1 MAGSFT
7 LADSARVRFAADSI
21 TYFVQSM
28 PQGLLPFAISVWLAS
43 QRVSPAGIGS
53 YLAVIVLP

>member
-21 TYFVQSM
+21 TYFVRKLPQKVDQS
-28 PQGLLPFAISVWLAS
+28 
-43 QRVSPAGIGS
+43 
-53 YLAVIVLP
+53 